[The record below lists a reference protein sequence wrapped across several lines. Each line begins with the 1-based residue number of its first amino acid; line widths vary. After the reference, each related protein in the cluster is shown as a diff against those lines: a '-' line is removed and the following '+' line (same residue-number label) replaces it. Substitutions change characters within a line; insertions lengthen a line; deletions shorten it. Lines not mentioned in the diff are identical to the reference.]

1 MIIFAIFL
9 LARMG
14 EGAFNERRVEY
25 AGSHESIVIKL
36 SSRLGESQ
44 NVQTVI
50 KFPEESLQ
58 ALVSG
63 WSQDEISV
71 VARGDKLFVKLL
83 RPKSGFL
90 DVQGESGSLYR
101 LYVRDCETGCDSYVV
116 IENAKKLKQR
126 KVMAMEVMKAMRLG
140 RVIEGAQIVRYSGD
154 PLFEVKGLKI
164 TPLYSYTYG
173 YYTGYI
179 FRIANFSS
187 SAYELDVTKF
197 RSDKLLL
204 IGSTS
209 PVIGSN
215 QKGYLFCLFY
225 R

>member
-1 MIIFAIFL
+1 MIMFIFCL
-9 LARMG
+9 LPRIG
-14 EGAFNERRVEY
+14 EGAFNERVVEY
-25 AGSHESIVIKL
+25 SGSHETIVIKL
-36 SSRLGESQ
+36 SSKLSESQ

-50 KFPEESLQ
+50 KFPEKSLQ

-63 WSQDEISV
+63 WSHDDISV
-71 VARGDKLFVKLL
+71 VAREDKLFVKLL

-101 LYVRDCETGCDSYVV
+101 LYVSDCDTECDSYVV
-116 IENAKKLKQR
+116 IENARKLKQR
-126 KVMAMEVMKAMRLG
+126 KVMAIEVMKAMRLG
-140 RVIEGAQIVRYSGD
+140 KVLEGAQIVRYSGD
-154 PLFEVKGLKI
+154 PLFEAKGLKI
-164 TPLYSYTYG
+164 TPLYSYKYG

-179 FRIANFSS
+179 FRVANFSS
-187 SAYELDVTKF
+187 MAYELDVTRF

-209 PVIGSN
+209 TVIGSN